1 MTIET
6 PETPGT
12 SNPLRVGRRVEL
24 AAATAA
30 DYEQFTEWLRPD
42 GDVAALT
49 GDVAERVTVDGL
61 RADAASGARFCT
73 IRALDGERLGMVKFH
88 RVGAARDTTFELSGA
103 IGSSGRWARG
113 YGAEGFGLVVEH
125 LFEDLGAHRLQFWVG
140 LFNEPML
147 RMVMRTRFF
156 VLEGV
161 LRERKFF
168 DGEYHDVAMWS
179 MLRHEY
185 EALFV
190 RGEWEGGPGPQ
201 AWFDTASES
210 KSTARKSLAEY
221 LRRAPATAL
230 TPFAE

>member
-6 PETPGT
+6 PKT
-12 SNPLRVGRRVEL
+12 SEAIRVGRRVEL
-24 AAATAA
+24 GYATAD
-30 DYEQFTEWLRPD
+30 DYGQFAKWLSPD

-49 GDVAERVTVDGL
+49 GDVSERVTVDTL
-61 RADAASGARFCT
+61 RADAASGSRFCT
-73 IRALDGERLGMVKFH
+73 MRSLDGERVGMVKFH
-88 RVGAARDTTFELSGA
+88 RVGGERDTTFEISGA
-103 IGSSGRWARG
+103 IGSSDLWSRG

-147 RMVMRTRFF
+147 QMVMRTRFF

-168 DGEYHDVAMWS
+168 KGEYHDVAMWS

-190 RGEWEGGPGPQ
+190 RGEWEQKPGQ
-201 AWFDTASES
+201 DAWFDTASEP
-210 KSTARKSLAEY
+210 KAAARRTLAEY
-221 LRRAPATAL
+221 LGRGPATAL
-230 TPFAE
+230 TPFTR